1 MNKTIF
7 GKKCLSTILCVVLIA
22 VTALSIT
29 GCTQKNEPT
38 VTTTTADATTATTA
52 ADTVTTTTVADTGPT
67 RLGLGQTIFTFEA
80 EDKEENK
87 TVFEILTDEETVG
100 AALINL
106 NLIAGE
112 DSQYG
117 LYVKTVNGITLDYN
131 TDGLYWALYVNGEY
145 SLKGVDSLTPVHGA
159 TYTFKPQK

>member
-7 GKKCLSTILCVVLIA
+7 SKQCLSAILCVVLIA

-29 GCTQKNEPT
+29 GCTQSKGDDT
-38 VTTTTADATTATTA
+38 VTTTTTVTTTAA
-52 ADTVTTTTVADTGPT
+52 ADTVTTTTAADTTPT
-67 RLGLGQTIFTFEA
+67 RLGLGQTAFTFEA
-80 EDKEENK
+80 EDKEGNK

-117 LYVKTVNGITLDYN
+117 LYVHTVNGTTVDYDK
-131 TDGLYWALYVNGEY
+131 DGKYWAFYIDGEY
-145 SLKGVDSLTPVHGA
+145 AMTSVDLTDIAAGS
-159 TYTFKPQK
+159 TYTFKVE